1 MAGELKAEGRECL
14 FCPRGPL
21 GVEIIHQALSGG
33 WRLCLAL
40 QREEHRVS
48 SLTGAPVDGPARG
61 EAGRSGLRSSQQLH
75 KDAGRRRRDAF
86 VAAIRLGS
94 AEY

>member
-1 MAGELKAEGRECL
+1 MEAVLSPAE
-14 FCPRGPL
+14 
-21 GVEIIHQALSGG
+21 
-33 WRLCLAL
+33 
-40 QREEHRVS
+40 REEHGLS

-61 EAGRSGLRSSQQLH
+61 EVGRSGLRSSQQLH
-75 KDAGRRRRDAF
+75 KDAGRRRDAF

>member
-1 MAGELKAEGRECL
+1 MAGELKAEGRERL
-14 FCPRGPL
+14 FSPRGPL
-21 GVEIIHQALSGG
+21 GLEIIRQAPSEDGG
-33 WRLCLAL
+33 LCLAL

-48 SLTGAPVDGPARG
+48 SHTGAHVDGPARG

-75 KDAGRRRRDAF
+75 KDAGSRRDAF